1 MGLGN
6 SFKKLYKWSSHWGAI
21 GSAVSWEQDA
31 ASTPCPA
38 QWVKDPM
45 LPNPQLFRDPR
56 TPSATPVKKGE
67 KKMTCE
73 PRSVWSEGLSP
84 EDIWAGMVQL
94 FAILEPN
101 FQLGY

>member
-1 MGLGN
+1 
-6 SFKKLYKWSSHWGAI
+6 
-21 GSAVSWEQDA
+21 
-31 ASTPCPA
+31 
-38 QWVKDPM
+38 
-45 LPNPQLFRDPR
+45 
-56 TPSATPVKKGE
+56 
-67 KKMTCE
+67 MTCE